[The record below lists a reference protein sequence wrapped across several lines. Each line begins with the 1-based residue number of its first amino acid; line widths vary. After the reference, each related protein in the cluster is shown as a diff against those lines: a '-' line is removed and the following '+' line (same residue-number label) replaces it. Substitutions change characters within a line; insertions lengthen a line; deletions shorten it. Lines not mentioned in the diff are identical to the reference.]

1 MRAIVALAWK
11 DLLLLLRDKPGMFF
25 VFVFPLVYGIF
36 FGMIFS
42 GQGGETAKMRVV
54 VADLDRSA
62 GSAAF
67 VESLRASG
75 DVEVSEVATREE
87 ALGLVRAG
95 KRAAAIVTPQ
105 GFGERSEKMFWGEP
119 ATVELAVDPSRKAE
133 GGMLEGMVLKS
144 AFERMQET
152 FADPK
157 KMQAQMGDAMAAAQA
172 DTEMPAGVR
181 TLLTPML
188 SSMQTF
194 FQGVEAHEASGGE
207 GGAAGA
213 MQGFEP
219 IRVEKVDV
227 GAGKKKWSGPD
238 NPFGITFPQA
248 ALWGVLG
255 ATAGFAMSLVTER
268 TKGTLVRLRAAPVR
282 RMDVLLGKA
291 LACYA
296 TVAMVIV
303 FLLAVAMSVFGL
315 RIESPGLFV
324 LAVMSVGVCFVGLMM
339 LIATVAK
346 TEAAAGGG
354 GWAVM
359 LVMAMIGGG
368 MIPLLFMPRWM
379 QTVSHASPVKWG
391 ILAME
396 GAVWR
401 GFTLE
406 QMLLPCGVLVG
417 IGAVGFGVGAWL
429 FARSKR

>member
-1 MRAIVALAWK
+1 MRAVLALAWK
-11 DLLLLLRDKPGMFF
+11 DLLVLLRDRAGVFF
-25 VFVFPLVYGIF
+25 VFVFPLAYGIF

-42 GQGGETAKMRVV
+42 GQGGETGKIAVV

-62 GSAAF
+62 GSMAL

-75 DVEVSEVATREE
+75 DLAVSEATTREQ
-87 ALGLVRAG
+87 AMDLVRRG
-95 KRAAAIVTPQ
+95 KRVAAIIAPE

-119 ATVELAVDPSRKAE
+119 ATVELAVDPSRNAE

-144 AFERMQET
+144 AFEQIQGT
-152 FADPK
+152 FSDPK
-157 KMQAQMGDAMAAAQA
+157 KMQAQMGEAIKAAES
-172 DTEMPAGVR
+172 DTEMPVGVR
-181 TLLTPML
+181 LILTPML

-194 FQGVEAHEASGGE
+194 FKGVEEQEASGTDA
-207 GGAAGA
+207 GGM

-219 IRVEKVDV
+219 IRVEKVEV
-227 GAGKKKWSGPD
+227 AREKKERGGPK
-238 NPFGITFPQA
+238 NSFAVAFPQA

-255 ATAGFAMSLVTER
+255 ATAGFAISLVTER
-268 TKGTLVRLRAAPVR
+268 TKGTLVRLRAAPLR

-291 LACYA
+291 LACYL
-296 TVAMVIV
+296 TVALVIV
-303 FLLAVAMSVFGL
+303 FLLVVSMVVFGL
-315 RIESPGLFV
+315 RVGSPGLFGM
-324 LAVMSVGVCFVGLMM
+324 AVVSVGVCFVGIMM
-339 LIATVAK
+339 LMATLAK
-346 TEAAAGGG
+346 SEAAAGGA
-354 GWAVM
+354 GWAVL

-368 MIPLLFMPRWM
+368 MIPLFIMPGWM

-417 IGAVGFGVGAWL
+417 IGVVGFSVGAWL
-429 FARSKR
+429 FARSEG